1 MIEANVYQ
9 HRLEKGDRD
18 EGSTHFSV
26 VTLYYTSRNIRKHLL
41 AVSYN
46 NDILG
51 STMFNIF
58 IIFKIIIWEW
68 GADNE
73 AEWC

>member
-9 HRLEKGDRD
+9 QRLEKGERE

-26 VTLYYTSRNIRKHLL
+26 VTLYYTSQNVLKHLL
-41 AVSYN
+41 AVNYN

-51 STMFNIF
+51 STMFNIS
-58 IIFKIIIWEW
+58 ILVRIIILEW

-73 AEWC
+73 AEWH